1 LKEVDSL
8 ALADTRLDLY
18 RAFKDF
24 FEGRA
29 GFPHFKSKKTARF
42 SYRTDVVNNNLRVED
57 DSHIR
62 FPKVGTVKAV
72 IHRLPEEDWKLKS
85 ATVSMERDGT
95 YYVSMLYEYEADIQ
109 TVAVDIAKAVGFDY
123 KSDGLLTSSDGKT
136 VGSPKYYRKGLK
148 KQAKL
153 QRQLSR
159 KTGSQK
165 GDTPS
170 KNYLKAKRKYAKHAH
185 HVANQRKDFLHKL
198 SREITNRYDIVCV
211 EDLDFKAMSNKGFG
225 NGKATLDN
233 GAGMLYRFL
242 EYKLDR
248 GKDIPESR

>member
-1 LKEVDSL
+1 L
-8 ALADTRLDLY
+8 
-18 RAFKDF
+18 
-24 FEGRA
+24 
-29 GFPHFKSKKTARF
+29 
-42 SYRTDVVNNNLRVED
+42 
-57 DSHIR
+57 
-62 FPKVGTVKAV
+62 
-72 IHRLPEEDWKLKS
+72 
-85 ATVSMERDGT
+85 
-95 YYVSMLYEYEADIQ
+95 IQ
-109 TVAVDIAKAVGFDY
+109 QKAVGFDY
-123 KSDGLLTSSDGKT
+123 KSDGLLTSSDGET

-170 KNYLKAKRKYAKHAH
+170 KNYLKAKQKYAKHAH
-185 HVANQRKDFLHKL
+185 HVTNQRKDFLHKL

-242 EYKLDR
+242 EYKLSREGKIFLKVDKWFPSSQMCSCCGHREPALKDLSVRSWTCPSCGSEHDR
-248 GKDIPESR
+248 DINAARNILNEGLRMLDKAA